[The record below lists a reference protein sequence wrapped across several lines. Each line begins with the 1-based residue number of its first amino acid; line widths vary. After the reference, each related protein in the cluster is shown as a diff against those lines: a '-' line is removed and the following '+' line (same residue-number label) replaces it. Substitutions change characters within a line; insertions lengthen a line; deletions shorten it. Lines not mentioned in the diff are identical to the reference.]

1 VDCVNL
7 AVSNW
12 LVKYTVATAI
22 KKIVNKAIRT
32 RQDRLATR
40 GASVSEFSV
49 TEDMH

>member
-1 VDCVNL
+1 VNL

-22 KKIVNKAIRT
+22 RKIVNKAIRT

-49 TEDMH
+49 TEDMP